1 MPGLLS
7 QAYGATPK
15 QAAPTAIYGYQMRS
29 PYESENKF
37 FKSRPEVTGMAAE
50 DGKIILNPYSSIS
63 DTEKMAVAKNEA
75 VRLWI
80 RDNKPKIDIN
90 LNDSQ
95 KKFFAGT
102 EYAQNPQAMKETIMA
117 RIISGDPSANAD
129 KAQTQAA
136 NQLLSQIEKSTAKP
150 TITQSIMSAMG
161 MKKK

>member
-1 MPGLLS
+1 
-7 QAYGATPK
+7 
-15 QAAPTAIYGYQMRS
+15 
-29 PYESENKF
+29 
-37 FKSRPEVTGMAAE
+37 MAAE
-50 DGKIILNPYSSIS
+50 DGKIILNPYSSLS

-75 VRLWI
+75 ARLWI
-80 RDNKPKIDIN
+80 RDNKPKININ
-90 LNDSQ
+90 INDAQ

-117 RIISGDPSANAD
+117 RIISGDPSAKAD